1 MIRYRSARESSEPM
15 LAEPEVPQAEV
26 PERVEPVDYQV
37 LRRPSAEASANG
49 VFKLHPLA
57 SRVQHP
63 VRAARSTHR
72 LQAAAEAVE
81 DLASEEPVER
91 RRPIVTL
98 VSPWTGPVEDDR
110 KQADELE
117 EAEKAL
123 VFDEPAAAEE
133 AEEESV
139 FEVPEVVGTEET
151 GKAPVFDEPAAIEME
166 EEAEEIEPVE
176 GNERI
181 PKVIVVDRAGKLSM
195 NLGKAAEGMV
205 PEPEILKLDRPTEI
219 VEIAREEDPDV
230 IVFSPEE
237 VTGAGLKRLAQIHKA
252 QPRIVI
258 LLSDNDKTW
267 SAAQMAASGASDFL
281 PVNPSRSKLRT
292 KLAGALHTADQL
304 RVESVVVTERVVVQE
319 APPPVVQPQTSAPPT
334 ALARVFTVASASGG
348 SGKTMLASNLATYLV
363 KATGGRVL
371 LIDLDLQF
379 GEIAPSL
386 HLHPRHSIEDLV
398 EVPEDLASAL
408 VEHPAGF
415 KALCAPT
422 DPLAGERVG
431 PNEVSAILEV
441 ARRDF
446 DFIVVDTPPSLNETC
461 LAVFD
466 QSEKVIVLANMDV
479 PSLKNMRRYLETVEK
494 LSVTDIETTL
504 VVNRAES
511 GIGLDIKGVEQL
523 FPQGFLA
530 VLPMSKEVPWSTNMG
545 VPILQ
550 ANPKAEVSRQLAE
563 GFAKL
568 VPASAGETMPWS
580 QQGGRRSGR
589 LGLKK
594 GRN

>member
-1 MIRYRSARESSEPM
+1 MIRYRSAREGSEPM
-15 LAEPEVPQAEV
+15 LAEPETPQAEI
-26 PERVEPVDYQV
+26 PEPVGYQV
-37 LRRPSAEASANG
+37 LRRPSADASANG

-63 VRAARSTHR
+63 VRPAHQSTQR
-72 LQAAAEAVE
+72 LQAAAETVE
-81 DLASEEPVER
+81 ALASEEPVER

-98 VSPWTGPVEDDR
+98 VSPWTPGPAEDDR
-110 KQADELE
+110 DQDDEL
-117 EAEKAL
+117 EAEKA
-123 VFDEPAAAEE
+123 P
-133 AEEESV
+133 
-139 FEVPEVVGTEET
+139 VV
-151 GKAPVFDEPAAIEME
+151 DEPAAIEVPEEELGFDGPEVADEPEEELDFFEVPAAIEIE
-166 EEAEEIEPVE
+166 EEAEEIEPLA
-176 GNERI
+176 GGDRI
-181 PKVIVVDRAGKLSM
+181 PKVIVVDRAGRLSVS
-195 NLGKAAEGMV
+195 LGKAAEGMV

-281 PVNPSRSKLRT
+281 PVNPSRTKLRT

-319 APPPVVQPQTSAPPT
+319 APPAVVPPQPSVAPV

-348 SGKTMLASNLATYLV
+348 SGKTMVASNLAAYLV

-398 EVPEDLASAL
+398 EAPEDLSSTL

-415 KALCAPT
+415 KTLCAPT

-461 LAVFD
+461 LVVFE
-466 QSEKVIVLANMDV
+466 QSEKVVVLANMDV

-494 LSVTDIETTL
+494 LSATDIQTAL
-504 VVNRAES
+504 VINRAES

-530 VLPMSKEVPWSTNMG
+530 VLPMTKEVPWSTNMG

-550 ANPKAEVSRQLAE
+550 ANPKAEVSRQLAD

-568 VPASAGETMPWS
+568 VPPAAGEAMPWS

>member
-1 MIRYRSARESSEPM
+1 M
-15 LAEPEVPQAEV
+15 LAEPETPQAEI
-26 PERVEPVDYQV
+26 PEPVGYQV
-37 LRRPSAEASANG
+37 LRRPSADASANG

-63 VRAARSTHR
+63 VRPAHQSTQR
-72 LQAAAEAVE
+72 LQAAAETVE
-81 DLASEEPVER
+81 ALASEEPVER

-98 VSPWTGPVEDDR
+98 VSPWTPGPAEDDR
-110 KQADELE
+110 DQDDEL
-117 EAEKAL
+117 EAEKA
-123 VFDEPAAAEE
+123 P
-133 AEEESV
+133 
-139 FEVPEVVGTEET
+139 VV
-151 GKAPVFDEPAAIEME
+151 DEPAAIEVPEEELGFDGPEVADEPEEELDFFEVPAAIEIE
-166 EEAEEIEPVE
+166 EEAEEIEPLA
-176 GNERI
+176 GGDRI
-181 PKVIVVDRAGKLSM
+181 PKVIVVDRAGRLSVS
-195 NLGKAAEGMV
+195 LGKAAEGMV

-281 PVNPSRSKLRT
+281 PVNPSRTKLRT

-319 APPPVVQPQTSAPPT
+319 APPAVVPPQPSVAPV

-348 SGKTMLASNLATYLV
+348 SGKTMVASNLAAYLV

-398 EVPEDLASAL
+398 EAPEDLSSTL

-415 KALCAPT
+415 KTLCAPT

-461 LAVFD
+461 LVVFE
-466 QSEKVIVLANMDV
+466 QSEKVVVLANMDV

-494 LSVTDIETTL
+494 LSATDIQTAL
-504 VVNRAES
+504 VINRAES

-530 VLPMSKEVPWSTNMG
+530 VLPMTKEVPWSTNMG

-550 ANPKAEVSRQLAE
+550 ANPKAEVSRQLAD

-568 VPASAGETMPWS
+568 VPPAAGEAMPWS